1 MKLANIVFD
10 KAALIHTYR
19 RHHLTTTDIHKAI
32 RSGVKVA
39 VEDSKNDSI
48 LVFTNSKIALA
59 LTKENHL
66 KSAFY
71 YRHHYYVSKTNT
83 EKKVE
88 L

>member
-1 MKLANIVFD
+1 MKLSNIILD
-10 KAALIHTYR
+10 KAALIHTFR
-19 RHHLTTTDIHKAI
+19 KHHLTAMDIHKAI
-32 RSGVKVA
+32 NSGIKVA
-39 VEDSKNDSI
+39 VEDSKNNSI

-71 YRHHYYVSKTNT
+71 YKHRYYINKITN

-88 L
+88 